1 MCVCV
6 CVCVCVVVVMV
17 VVEERMRTP
26 RQAQVSGVVPTGI
39 PRGNRGSA
47 IKKRHQLLGLSAV
60 VVGALGAHDVFVV
73 VLQLLHAN
81 VATGVFVAHL
91 EQFDKLRRATCM

>member
-1 MCVCV
+1 
-6 CVCVCVVVVMV
+6 MV

-26 RQAQVSGVVPTGI
+26 RPTGI
-39 PRGNRGSA
+39 PRGDRGSD

-60 VVGALGAHDVFVV
+60 VVGVLGAHDAFIVA
-73 VLQLLHAN
+73 LQLLHAN
-81 VATGVFVAHL
+81 VTTGVFVAHL